1 MTGQYYGAL
10 IIAIFALAITGLI
23 IYRLLKKGD
32 EMLGMMAGMTMGM
45 LSGVAVG
52 TFILLPTGN
61 FLAGVMIGSIV
72 GILFGVPI
80 GRFGGFMGIMEG
92 LMAGWMGGMMG
103 AMLGQMMR
111 PFNLNVFMPFFFI
124 LFFITIAGLIYLV
137 YTRCERCV
145 PLIISRYGAVAAV
158 IILIAIA
165 NIDFSITPKA
175 SPIKGLVSS
184 GSGIASGIAEE
195 EVRQRKKITAKIND
209 NGVQEIEIVA
219 LNDNYYPKEVI
230 IKKGVPVRV
239 TLKAGKHSGCL
250 RDFIVPSLKID
261 KIIPAEGKTYFD
273 FTPDTTGEI
282 PFRCSMDMYHGKFV
296 VVGEGLEAPVEKA
309 SIPDPLP
316 SVKKLSQF
324 PSPLMGEGRVRGEKS
339 DMILIPSGEFTMGSS
354 DNEIVDIIN
363 KFGGKA
369 NPVWYKNETPRKKVF
384 VKDFYIDRYEVT
396 NSQYKRFKN
405 DYVVPFGRENHPAV
419 NVKWAEADAYC
430 KWLGKRLP
438 AEEEWEKAARG
449 TDARQF
455 PWGNDFDKAKA
466 NTAASGL
473 GGEARVGSYKEET
486 TASLFPGGTVP
497 VGSLE
502 KGVSPYDVHDM
513 SGNAWEWTDTW
524 YDKEKGLKVLK
535 GGSWIAPPISARSAV
550 RLADNPFVMSN
561 DYGFRCAKDK

>member
-10 IIAIFALAITGLI
+10 IIAIAALAITGLI

-32 EMLGMMAGMTMGM
+32 EMLGMMTGMTMGM
-45 LSGVAVG
+45 LAGVTVG

-111 PFNLNVFMPFFFI
+111 PFNLNIFMPFFFI
-124 LFFITIAGLIYLV
+124 LFFITIAGLIYLI
-137 YTRCERCV
+137 YSRSKKRV

-158 IILIAIA
+158 IALIAIV

-175 SPIKGLVSS
+175 LPVRELASS
-184 GSGIASGIAEE
+184 GSGIAEE
-195 EVRQRKKITAKIND
+195 DVRQRKKMTAKIND

-239 TLKAGKHSGCL
+239 TLKAGRHSGCL
-250 RDFIVPSLKID
+250 RDFILPSFNIN
-261 KIIPAEGKTYFD
+261 KIIPVEGSTYFD
-273 FTPDTTGEI
+273 FTPKKNGEI

-296 VVGEGLEAPVEKA
+296 VVDEVSEAPVKNVP
-309 SIPDPLP
+309 SPSPLP
-316 SVKKLSQF
+316 S
-324 PSPLMGEGRVRGEKS
+324 GERTKVRGDASE
-339 DMILIPSGEFTMGSS
+339 MLLIPSGEFTMGSS

-369 NPVWYKNETPRKKVF
+369 KPVWYKNETPKKKVF
-384 VKDFYIDRYEVT
+384 VKDFYIDRYEVA
-396 NSQYKRFKN
+396 NSQYKRFKT
-405 DYVVPFGRENHPAV
+405 DHVVPFGRENHPAV
-419 NVKWAEADAYC
+419 NVNWEEANAYC
-430 KWLGKRLP
+430 KRLSKRLP
-438 AEEEWEKAARG
+438 SEEEWEKAARG
-449 TDARQF
+449 ADGRQF
-455 PWGNDFDKAKA
+455 PWGKDFDKAKA
-466 NTAASGL
+466 NTQASGL
-473 GGEARVGSYKEET
+473 GGEVRVGSYKEET

-497 VGSLE
+497 VGSLD
-502 KGVSPYDVHDM
+502 KGVSPYGVHDM
-513 SGNAWEWTDTW
+513 SGNVWEWTDTW

-550 RLADNPFVMSN
+550 RLADSPVIRSN
-561 DYGFRCAKDK
+561 DYGFRCASDKL

>member
-10 IIAIFALAITGLI
+10 IIAIVALAITGLI
-23 IYRLLKKGD
+23 IYRLLKKSD

-45 LSGVAVG
+45 LSGVTVG

-61 FLAGVMIGSIV
+61 FLAGVMIGSIA

-80 GRFGGFMGIMEG
+80 GRFGGFIGIMEG

-124 LFFITIAGLIYLV
+124 LFSITIAGLIYLV
-137 YTRCERCV
+137 HSRCEKKV

-158 IILIAIA
+158 IALIAIA
-165 NIDFSITPKA
+165 NIDFSITQKA
-175 SPIKGLVSS
+175 SPVRELASS
-184 GSGIASGIAEE
+184 GSGIAEE
-195 EVRQRKKITAKIND
+195 EVRQRKKMTAKIND

-239 TLKAGKHSGCL
+239 TLKAGRHSGCL
-250 RDFIVPSLKID
+250 RDFVLPSFNIN
-261 KIIPAEGKTYFD
+261 KIIPIEGSTYFD
-273 FTPDTTGEI
+273 FTPKKNGEI

-296 VVGEGLEAPVEKA
+296 VVDEVSEAPVKNVP
-309 SIPDPLP
+309 SSSPLP
-316 SVKKLSQF
+316 S
-324 PSPLMGEGRVRGEKS
+324 GERTKVRGDASE
-339 DMILIPSGEFTMGSS
+339 MLLIPSGEFTMGSS

-369 NPVWYKNETPRKKVF
+369 KPVWYKNETPKKKVF

-396 NSQYKRFKN
+396 NVQYRRFKK
-405 DYVVPFGRENHPAV
+405 DHIIPFGRENHPAV
-419 NVKWAEADAYC
+419 NVNWEEANAYC

-438 AEEEWEKAARG
+438 SEEEWEKAARG
-449 TDARQF
+449 TDGRQF
-455 PWGNDFDKAKA
+455 PWGKDFDKAKA
-466 NTAASGL
+466 NTQASGL
-473 GGEARVGSYKEET
+473 GGEVRVGSYKEET
-486 TASLFPGGTVP
+486 TAALFPGGTLP

-502 KGVSPYDVHDM
+502 AGKNPYGVYDM
-513 SGNAWEWTDTW
+513 SGNVWEWTDAW
-524 YDKEKGLKVLK
+524 YDKEKRLRILK

-550 RLADNPFVMSN
+550 RLADSPFVMSN
-561 DYGFRCAKDK
+561 DYGFRCAADKS

>member
-10 IIAIFALAITGLI
+10 IIAIAALIIAGLI

-32 EMLGMMAGMTMGM
+32 EMLGMMAGMTIGM

-61 FLAGVMIGSIV
+61 FLAGVMIGGIA

-80 GRFGGFMGIMEG
+80 GRFGGFMGAMEG

-111 PFNLNVFMPFFFI
+111 PFNLNIFMPFFFI

-137 YTRCERCV
+137 YSRSKKRV
-145 PLIISRYGAVAAV
+145 PLIISRYGAVSAV
-158 IILIAIA
+158 IVLIAIV

-175 SPIKGLVSS
+175 APVRELASS
-184 GSGIASGIAEE
+184 GSGIVED
-195 EVRQRKKITAKIND
+195 EVRQRKKMTAKIND
-209 NGVQEIEIVA
+209 SGVQEIEIVA

-230 IKKGVPVRV
+230 VKKGVPVRV
-239 TLKAGKHSGCL
+239 TLKAGRHSGCL
-250 RDFIVPSLKID
+250 RDFVLPSFNIN
-261 KIIPAEGKTYFD
+261 KIIPIEGSTYFD
-273 FTPDTTGEI
+273 FTPKKNGVL

-296 VVGEGLEAPVEKA
+296 VVDEITEAPVKNASSAAPLTSKEKTR
-309 SIPDPLP
+309 
-316 SVKKLSQF
+316 VKD
-324 PSPLMGEGRVRGEKS
+324 EKT
-339 DMILIPSGEFTMGSS
+339 DMVLVPSGEFTMGSS

-369 NPVWYKNETPRKKVF
+369 KPVWYKNETPKKKVF

-396 NSQYKRFKN
+396 NAQYKKFKK
-405 DYVVPFGRENHPAV
+405 DHVIPFDRENHPAV

-430 KWLGKRLP
+430 RWLGKRLP
-438 AEEEWEKAARG
+438 TEEEWEKAARG
-449 TDARQF
+449 TDGRQF
-455 PWGNDFDKAKA
+455 PWGNDFDKVKA

-486 TASLFPGGTVP
+486 TASLFPGGTAP
-497 VGSLE
+497 VGSLD
-502 KGVSPYDVHDM
+502 KGASPYGVHDM

-535 GGSWIAPPISARSAV
+535 GGSWIAPPISARSTV

-561 DYGFRCAKDK
+561 DYGFRCASDRTAS

>member
-10 IIAIFALAITGLI
+10 IIAIAALAITGLI

-32 EMLGMMAGMTMGM
+32 EMLAMMAGMTIGM

-52 TFILLPTGN
+52 TFVLLPTGN

-111 PFNLNVFMPFFFI
+111 PFNLNIFMPFFFI

-137 YTRCERCV
+137 HSRSKKRV

-158 IILIAIA
+158 IALIAIV

-175 SPIKGLVSS
+175 SPVRELASS
-184 GSGIASGIAEE
+184 GSGIIEE
-195 EVRQRKKITAKIND
+195 EVRQRKKMTAKIND

-230 IKKGVPVRV
+230 IKKGASVRV

-250 RDFIVPSLKID
+250 RDFVLPSFNIN
-261 KIIPAEGKTYFD
+261 KIIPTEGSTYFD
-273 FTPDTTGEI
+273 FTPKKNGEI

-296 VVGEGLEAPVEKA
+296 VVDEISEAPVKKSSSPA
-309 SIPDPLP
+309 PLP
-316 SVKKLSQF
+316 SVEKLSQF
-324 PSPLMGEGRVRGEKS
+324 PSPIGGEGRVRGEKS
-339 DMILIPSGEFTMGSS
+339 DMVLIPSGEFTMGSS
-354 DNEIVDIIN
+354 EKEIVDIIN

-369 NPVWYKNETPRKKVF
+369 KPVWYKNETPQKKVF
-384 VKDFYIDRYEVT
+384 VKGFYIDRYEVT
-396 NSQYKRFKN
+396 NSQYKRFKS
-405 DYVVPFGRENHPAV
+405 DHVIPFDRENHPAV

-430 KWLGKRLP
+430 RWLGKRLP
-438 AEEEWEKAARG
+438 TEEEWEKAARG

-497 VGSLE
+497 IGSLE
-502 KGVSPYDVHDM
+502 KGASPYGVHDM

-561 DYGFRCAKDK
+561 DYGFRCASDKI

>member
-1 MTGQYYGAL
+1 MTGPYYGAL
-10 IIAIFALAITGLI
+10 IIAIASLVITGLI
-23 IYRLLKKGD
+23 INRLLKKGD

-45 LSGVAVG
+45 LAGVTVG

-72 GILFGVPI
+72 GIFFGVPI
-80 GRFGGFMGIMEG
+80 GRFGGFMGAMEG

-111 PFNLNVFMPFFFI
+111 PFNLNIFMPFFFI

-137 YTRCERCV
+137 HSRSKKRV
-145 PLIISRYGAVAAV
+145 PLIISRYGAVAVV
-158 IILIAIA
+158 IVLITIV
-165 NIDFSITPKA
+165 NIDFSITPQA
-175 SPIKGLVSS
+175 SPLKGLVSS
-184 GSGIASGIAEE
+184 GSGIVEE
-195 EVRQRKKITAKIND
+195 EVRQRKKMTAKVND

-230 IKKGVPVRV
+230 IKKGAPVRV

-250 RDFIVPSLKID
+250 RDFVLPSFNIN
-261 KIIPAEGKTYFD
+261 KIIPTEGSTYFD
-273 FTPDTTGEI
+273 FTPKKNGEI

-296 VVGEGLEAPVEKA
+296 VVDEVTEAPVKKSSSLAPPSSGDKAKA
-309 SIPDPLP
+309 SVEKPDM
-316 SVKKLSQF
+316 V
-324 PSPLMGEGRVRGEKS
+324 M
-339 DMILIPSGEFTMGSS
+339 IPSGEFTMGSS
-354 DNEIVDIIN
+354 EKEIVDIIN

-369 NPVWYKNETPRKKVF
+369 KPVWYKNETPQKKVF

-396 NSQYKRFKN
+396 NSQYKRFKS
-405 DYVVPFGRENHPAV
+405 DHVIPFDRENHPAV

-430 KWLGKRLP
+430 RWLGKRLP
-438 AEEEWEKAARG
+438 TEEEWEKAARG

-486 TASLFPGGTVP
+486 TASLFPGGTIP
-497 VGSLE
+497 VRSLE
-502 KGVSPYDVHDM
+502 KGVSPYGVHDM
-513 SGNAWEWTDTW
+513 AGNAWEWTDTW

-561 DYGFRCAKDK
+561 DYGFRCASDRTAS

>member
-10 IIAIFALAITGLI
+10 IIAIAALIIAGLI

-32 EMLGMMAGMTMGM
+32 EMLGMMAGMTIGM

-52 TFILLPTGN
+52 TFILIPTGN
-61 FLAGVMIGSIV
+61 FLAGVMIGSIA

-80 GRFGGFMGIMEG
+80 GRFGGFMGAMEG

-137 YTRCERCV
+137 YSRCKKCV

-158 IILIAIA
+158 IALIAIV
-165 NIDFSITPKA
+165 NIDFSITPQA
-175 SPIKGLVSS
+175 SPVRELASS
-184 GSGIASGIAEE
+184 GSGIVED
-195 EVRQRKKITAKIND
+195 EVRQRKKMTAKIND
-209 NGVQEIEIVA
+209 SGVQEIEIVA

-230 IKKGVPVRV
+230 VKKGVPVRV
-239 TLKAGKHSGCL
+239 TLKAGRHSGCL
-250 RDFIVPSLKID
+250 RDFVLPSFSIN
-261 KIIPAEGKTYFD
+261 KIIPIEGSTYFD
-273 FTPDTTGEI
+273 FLPMKNGVL

-296 VVGEGLEAPVEKA
+296 VVDEITEAPVKNASSAAPLTSKEKTR
-309 SIPDPLP
+309 
-316 SVKKLSQF
+316 VKD
-324 PSPLMGEGRVRGEKS
+324 EKT
-339 DMILIPSGEFTMGSS
+339 DMVLVPSGEFTMGSS
-354 DNEIVDIIN
+354 DNDIVDIIN

-369 NPVWYKNETPRKKVF
+369 KPVWYKNEAPKKKVF

-396 NSQYKRFKN
+396 NTQYKKFKK
-405 DYVVPFGRENHPAV
+405 DHVIPFDRENHPAV
-419 NVKWAEADAYC
+419 NIKWAEADAYC
-430 KWLGKRLP
+430 RWLGKRLP
-438 AEEEWEKAARG
+438 TEEEWEKAARG
-449 TDARQF
+449 TDGRQF
-455 PWGNDFDKAKA
+455 PWGNEFDKAKA

-497 VGSLE
+497 VGSLD
-502 KGVSPYDVHDM
+502 KGVSPYGVHDM

-561 DYGFRCAKDK
+561 DYGFRCASDRTAS

>member
-10 IIAIFALAITGLI
+10 IIAIAALAITGLV

-72 GILFGVPI
+72 GILFGAPI

-111 PFNLNVFMPFFFI
+111 PFNLNIFMPFFFI
-124 LFFITIAGLIYLV
+124 LFFITIAGLIYLIHL
-137 YTRCERCV
+137 RSKKRV

-158 IILIAIA
+158 IAMIAIV

-175 SPIKGLVSS
+175 APVRELASS
-184 GSGIASGIAEE
+184 GSGIVEE
-195 EVRQRKKITAKIND
+195 DVRQKKKITAKVND
-209 NGVQEIEIVA
+209 IGVQEIEIVA
-219 LNDNYYPKEVI
+219 LNDGYYPNEII
-230 IKKGVPVRV
+230 IKNGAPVRV
-239 TLKAGKHSGCL
+239 TLKAGRHSGCL
-250 RDFIVPSLKID
+250 RDFVLPSFNIN
-261 KIIPAEGKTYFD
+261 KIIPIEGGTYFD
-273 FTPDTTGEI
+273 FTPKKNGDI
-282 PFRCSMDMYHGKFV
+282 PFRCSMDMYHGKFIV
-296 VVGEGLEAPVEKA
+296 VDEITEAPVKKA
-309 SIPDPLP
+309 SIPLPLP
-316 SVKKLSQF
+316 S
-324 PSPLMGEGRVRGEKS
+324 GERTKAGGEKS
-339 DMILIPSGEFTMGSS
+339 DMVLIPSGEFTMGSS

-369 NPVWYKNETPRKKVF
+369 KPVWYKNETPKKKVF
-384 VKDFYIDRYEVT
+384 VKDFYIDKYEVA
-396 NSQYKRFKN
+396 NSQYKRFKT
-405 DYVVPFGRENHPAV
+405 DHVISFGRDNHPAV
-419 NVKWAEADAYC
+419 NIKWAEADAYC
-430 KWLGKRLP
+430 RWLGNRLP
-438 AEEEWEKAARG
+438 TEEEWEKAARG
-449 TDARQF
+449 TDGRQF

-502 KGVSPYDVHDM
+502 KGVSPYGVHDM
-513 SGNAWEWTDTW
+513 AGNVWEWTDTW

-561 DYGFRCAKDK
+561 DYGFRCVKDKTAL

>member
-1 MTGQYYGAL
+1 MTGPYYGAL
-10 IIAIFALAITGLI
+10 IIAIASLVITGLI
-23 IYRLLKKGD
+23 INRLLKKGD

-45 LSGVAVG
+45 LAGVTVG

-72 GILFGVPI
+72 GIIFGVPI

-111 PFNLNVFMPFFFI
+111 PFNLNIFMPFFFI

-137 YTRCERCV
+137 HSRSKKRV
-145 PLIISRYGAVAAV
+145 PLIISRYGAVAVV
-158 IILIAIA
+158 IVLITIV
-165 NIDFSITPKA
+165 NIDFSITPQA
-175 SPIKGLVSS
+175 SPLKGLVSS
-184 GSGIASGIAEE
+184 GSGIVEE
-195 EVRQRKKITAKIND
+195 EVRQRKKMTAKVND

-230 IKKGVPVRV
+230 IKKGAPVRV

-250 RDFIVPSLKID
+250 RDFVLPSFNIN
-261 KIIPAEGKTYFD
+261 KIIPTEGSTYFD
-273 FTPDTTGEI
+273 FTPKKNGEI

-296 VVGEGLEAPVEKA
+296 VVDEVTEAPVKKSSSLAPPSSGDKAKA
-309 SIPDPLP
+309 SVEKPDM
-316 SVKKLSQF
+316 V
-324 PSPLMGEGRVRGEKS
+324 M
-339 DMILIPSGEFTMGSS
+339 IPSGEFTMGSS
-354 DNEIVDIIN
+354 EKEIVDIIN

-369 NPVWYKNETPRKKVF
+369 KPVWYKNETPQKKIF

-396 NSQYKRFKN
+396 NSQYKRFKS
-405 DYVVPFGRENHPAV
+405 DHVIPFDRENHPAV

-430 KWLGKRLP
+430 RWLGKRLP
-438 AEEEWEKAARG
+438 TEEEWEKAGRG

-486 TASLFPGGTVP
+486 TASLFPGGTVS

-502 KGVSPYDVHDM
+502 KGASPYGVHDM
-513 SGNAWEWTDTW
+513 AGNAWEWTDTW

-561 DYGFRCAKDK
+561 DYGFRCASDRTAS